1 MAQTVSN
8 FIVSLLFLIVFNAP
22 QSALSAALP
31 QSTQKVLK
39 ELNLDSSVL
48 GDIDKEIKVP
58 KGWIEGAKKEG
69 KLSIRSS
76 PWTSQEQRDL
86 FAPFKER
93 YPFIKIEFDG
103 ANQEGRTI
111 KTLMAYKRGKVLSD
125 VLGAVAGFM
134 SEYKKVDAL
143 ADLRGIPNFKH
154 IPKGA
159 KAQDGSWVGWNIRHW
174 CMSYNTRLVKKGELP
189 KRWEDLLNNPVWR
202 GGNLALGNRP
212 QLWALMLWKAKGENW
227 TKDFLTRLFT
237 EVKPQLRKEGM
248 NALVQL
254 AAAGEFHA
262 ALPSNKAR
270 TYRRVLDGAPMG
282 FTCPEPAPASAEDIM
297 ILKRSQN
304 INAARLFINWLLS
317 KEGQLAASYA
327 RRTTPIR
334 EDLQFK
340 EIIPFADNVLGKE
353 VSFRS
358 PELEREVM
366 PTLSKFWD
374 KLWLSGG
381 KRR

>member
-1 MAQTVSN
+1 MAKKVSS
-8 FIVSLLFLIVFNAP
+8 IVTLLVLILLFVPSKAP
-22 QSALSAALP
+22 FSAPLP
-31 QSTQKVLK
+31 KSTQKALK
-39 ELNLDSSVL
+39 KLKLDPSIL
-48 GDIDKEIKVP
+48 GDIDKELKVP
-58 KGWIEGAKKEG
+58 KDWIKGAKKEG

-76 PWTSQEQRDL
+76 PWTPQEQRDL
-86 FAPFKER
+86 FGPFKER
-93 YPFIKIEFDG
+93 YPFIKVEFAG

-111 KTLMAYKRGKVLSD
+111 KTLMAYKRGKILSD
-125 VLGAVAGFM
+125 VLGAVSGFT

-143 ADLRGIPNFKH
+143 ADLRGIPNWKN

-174 CMSYNTRLVKKGELP
+174 CMSYNTRLVKQEDLP

-212 QLWALMLWKAKGENW
+212 QLWALMLWKAKGEEW

-248 NALVQL
+248 SALVHL

-262 ALPSNKAR
+262 AVPSNKAR

-282 FTCPEPAPASAEDIM
+282 FTCPEPAPVSAEDIM

-304 INAARLFINWLLS
+304 INAARLFINWMLS

-327 RRTTPIR
+327 RQTTPIR
-334 EDLQFK
+334 EDLQLE

-366 PTLSKFWD
+366 PMLSKFWD
-374 KLWLSGG
+374 ELWLSGG

>member
-1 MAQTVSN
+1 MAKKVSS
-8 FIVSLLFLIVFNAP
+8 IVSLLVLILLFVPSKAP
-22 QSALSAALP
+22 FSAPLP
-31 QSTQKVLK
+31 KSTQKALK
-39 ELNLDSSVL
+39 KLKLDPSIL
-48 GDIDKEIKVP
+48 GDIDKELKVP
-58 KGWIEGAKKEG
+58 KDWIKGAKKEG

-76 PWTSQEQRDL
+76 PWTPQEQRDL
-86 FAPFKER
+86 FGPFKER
-93 YPFIKIEFDG
+93 YPFIKIEFAG

-111 KTLMAYKRGKVLSD
+111 KTLMAYKRGKILSD
-125 VLGAVAGFM
+125 VLGAVSGFT

-143 ADLRGIPNFKH
+143 ADLRGIPNWKN

-174 CMSYNTRLVKKGELP
+174 CMSYNTRLVKQEDLP

-212 QLWALMLWKAKGENW
+212 QLWALMLWKAKGEEW

-248 NALVQL
+248 SALVHL

-262 ALPSNKAR
+262 AVPSNKAR

-282 FTCPEPAPASAEDIM
+282 FTCPEPAPVSAEDIM

-304 INAARLFINWLLS
+304 INAARLFINWMLS

-327 RRTTPIR
+327 RQTTPIR
-334 EDLQFK
+334 EDLQLE

>member
-22 QSALSAALP
+22 ESALSASLP

-48 GDIDKEIKVP
+48 GD
-58 KGWIEGAKKEG
+58 
-69 KLSIRSS
+69 
-76 PWTSQEQRDL
+76 
-86 FAPFKER
+86 
-93 YPFIKIEFDG
+93 
-103 ANQEGRTI
+103 
-111 KTLMAYKRGKVLSD
+111 M
-125 VLGAVAGFM
+125 
-134 SEYKKVDAL
+134 
-143 ADLRGIPNFKH
+143 
-154 IPKGA
+154 
-159 KAQDGSWVGWNIRHW
+159 
-174 CMSYNTRLVKKGELP
+174 
-189 KRWEDLLNNPVWR
+189 
-202 GGNLALGNRP
+202 
-212 QLWALMLWKAKGENW
+212 
-227 TKDFLTRLFT
+227 
-237 EVKPQLRKEGM
+237 
-248 NALVQL
+248 
-254 AAAGEFHA
+254 
-262 ALPSNKAR
+262 
-270 TYRRVLDGAPMG
+270 DGAPMG
-282 FTCPEPAPASAEDIM
+282 FTCPEPAPVSAEDIM

>member
-1 MAQTVSN
+1 MAKKVSS
-8 FIVSLLFLIVFNAP
+8 IVSLLVLILLFVPSNALF
-22 QSALSAALP
+22 SAPLP
-31 QSTQKVLK
+31 KSTQKALK
-39 ELNLDSSVL
+39 KLKLDPSIL
-48 GDIDKEIKVP
+48 GDIDKELKVP
-58 KGWIEGAKKEG
+58 KGWIKGAKKEG

-76 PWTSQEQRDL
+76 PWTPQEQRDL

-93 YPFIKIEFDG
+93 YPFIKIEFAG
-103 ANQEGRTI
+103 ANQQGRTI
-111 KTLMAYKRGKVLSD
+111 RTLMAYKRGKVLSD
-125 VLGAVAGFM
+125 VLGAVAGFT

-143 ADLRGIPNFKH
+143 ADLRSIPNWKN

-174 CMSYNTRLVKKGELP
+174 CMSYNTRLVKQEDLP
-189 KRWEDLLNNPVWR
+189 GRWEDLLNNPVWR

-212 QLWALMLWKAKGENW
+212 QLWALMLWKAKGEEW

-262 ALPSNKAR
+262 AVPSNKAR
-270 TYRRVLDGAPMG
+270 TYRRVLDGAPIG
-282 FTCPEPAPASAEDIM
+282 FTCPEPAPVSAEDIM

-304 INAARLFINWLLS
+304 INAARLFINWILS

-327 RRTTPIR
+327 RQTTPIR
-334 EDLQFK
+334 EDLQLR

-366 PTLSKFWD
+366 PTLSKFWED
-374 KLWLSGG
+374 LWLRG
-381 KRR
+381 KSRR

>member
-1 MAQTVSN
+1 MAKKVSS
-8 FIVSLLFLIVFNAP
+8 IVSLLVLILLFVPSKAP
-22 QSALSAALP
+22 FSAPLP
-31 QSTQKVLK
+31 KSTQKALK
-39 ELNLDSSVL
+39 KLKLDPSIL
-48 GDIDKEIKVP
+48 GDIDKELKVP
-58 KGWIEGAKKEG
+58 KDWIKGAKKEG

-76 PWTSQEQRDL
+76 PWTPQEQRDL

-93 YPFIKIEFDG
+93 YPFIKIEFAG

-125 VLGAVAGFM
+125 VLGAVSGFT

-143 ADLRGIPNFKH
+143 ADLRDIPNWKN

-174 CMSYNTRLVKKGELP
+174 CMSYNTRLVKQEDLP

-212 QLWALMLWKAKGENW
+212 QLWALMLWKAKGEEW

-248 NALVQL
+248 SAMVHL

-262 ALPSNKAR
+262 AVPSNKAR

-282 FTCPEPAPASAEDIM
+282 FTCPEPAPVSAEDIM

-304 INAARLFINWLLS
+304 INAARLFINWMLS

-327 RRTTPIR
+327 RQTTPIR
-334 EDLQFK
+334 EDLQLK

-366 PTLSKFWD
+366 PTLSKFWED
-374 KLWLSGG
+374 LWLRG
-381 KRR
+381 KSPR

>member
-1 MAQTVSN
+1 MAKKVSS
-8 FIVSLLFLIVFNAP
+8 IVSLLVLILLFVPSNALF
-22 QSALSAALP
+22 SAPLP
-31 QSTQKVLK
+31 KSTQKALK
-39 ELNLDSSVL
+39 KLKLDPSIL
-48 GDIDKEIKVP
+48 GDIDKELKVP
-58 KGWIEGAKKEG
+58 KDWIKGAKKEG

-76 PWTSQEQRDL
+76 PWTPQEQRDL
-86 FAPFKER
+86 FGPFKER
-93 YPFIKIEFDG
+93 YPFIKIEFAG
-103 ANQEGRTI
+103 ANQQGRTI
-111 KTLMAYKRGKVLSD
+111 RTLMAYKRGKVLSD
-125 VLGAVAGFM
+125 VLGAVAGFT

-143 ADLRGIPNFKH
+143 ADLRSIPNWKN

-174 CMSYNTRLVKKGELP
+174 CMSYNTRLVNQEDLP

-212 QLWALMLWKAKGENW
+212 QLWALMLWKAKGEEW

-248 NALVQL
+248 SAMVHL

-262 ALPSNKAR
+262 AVPSNKAR

-282 FTCPEPAPASAEDIM
+282 FTCPEPAPVSAEDIM

-304 INAARLFINWLLS
+304 INAARLFINWMLS

-327 RRTTPIR
+327 RQTTPIR
-334 EDLQFK
+334 EDLQLE

>member
-1 MAQTVSN
+1 MAKKVSS
-8 FIVSLLFLIVFNAP
+8 IVSLLVLILLFVPSNALF
-22 QSALSAALP
+22 SAPLP
-31 QSTQKVLK
+31 KSTQKALK
-39 ELNLDSSVL
+39 KLKLDPSIL
-48 GDIDKEIKVP
+48 GDIDKELKVP
-58 KGWIEGAKKEG
+58 KDWIKGAKKEG

-76 PWTSQEQRDL
+76 PWTPQEQRDL

-93 YPFIKIEFDG
+93 YPFIKIEFAG
-103 ANQEGRTI
+103 ANQQGRTI
-111 KTLMAYKRGKVLSD
+111 RTLMAYKRGKVLSD
-125 VLGAVAGFM
+125 VLGAVAGFT

-143 ADLRGIPNFKH
+143 ADLRSIPNWKN

-174 CMSYNTRLVKKGELP
+174 CMSYNTRLVNQEDLP

-212 QLWALMLWKAKGENW
+212 QLWALMLWKAKGEEW

-262 ALPSNKAR
+262 AVPSNKAR

-282 FTCPEPAPASAEDIM
+282 FTCPEPAPVSAEDIM

-304 INAARLFINWLLS
+304 INAARLFINWILS

-327 RRTTPIR
+327 RQTTPIR
-334 EDLQFK
+334 EDLQLR

-366 PTLSKFWD
+366 PTLSKFWED
-374 KLWLSGG
+374 LWLRG
-381 KRR
+381 KSPR

>member
-1 MAQTVSN
+1 MAKKVSS
-8 FIVSLLFLIVFNAP
+8 IVSLLVLILLFVPSKAP
-22 QSALSAALP
+22 FSAPLP
-31 QSTQKVLK
+31 KSTQKALK
-39 ELNLDSSVL
+39 KLKLDPSIL
-48 GDIDKEIKVP
+48 GDIDKELKVP
-58 KGWIEGAKKEG
+58 KDWIKGAKKEG

-76 PWTSQEQRDL
+76 PWTPQEQRDL

-93 YPFIKIEFDG
+93 YPFIKIEFAG
-103 ANQEGRTI
+103 ANQQGRTI
-111 KTLMAYKRGKVLSD
+111 RTLMAYKRGKVLSD
-125 VLGAVAGFM
+125 VLGAVAGFT

-143 ADLRGIPNFKH
+143 ADLRSIPNWKN

-174 CMSYNTRLVKKGELP
+174 CMSYNTRLVNQEDLP

-212 QLWALMLWKAKGENW
+212 QLWALMLWKAKGEEW

-262 ALPSNKAR
+262 AVPSNKAR
-270 TYRRVLDGAPMG
+270 TYRRVLDGAPIG
-282 FTCPEPAPASAEDIM
+282 FTCPEPAPVSAEDIM

-304 INAARLFINWLLS
+304 INAAMLFINWILS

-327 RRTTPIR
+327 RQTTPIR
-334 EDLQFK
+334 EDLQLK

-366 PTLSKFWD
+366 PTLSKFWED
-374 KLWLSGG
+374 LWLRG
-381 KRR
+381 KSRR

>member
-1 MAQTVSN
+1 MAKKVSS
-8 FIVSLLFLIVFNAP
+8 IVSLLVLILLFVPSNALF
-22 QSALSAALP
+22 SAPLP
-31 QSTQKVLK
+31 KSTQKALK
-39 ELNLDSSVL
+39 KLKLDPSIL
-48 GDIDKEIKVP
+48 GDIDKELKVP
-58 KGWIEGAKKEG
+58 KGWIKGAKKEG

-76 PWTSQEQRDL
+76 PWTPQEQRDL
-86 FAPFKER
+86 FGPFKER
-93 YPFIKIEFDG
+93 YPFIKIEFAG

-143 ADLRGIPNFKH
+143 ADLRDIPNWKN

-174 CMSYNTRLVKKGELP
+174 CMSYNTRLVKQEDLP

-212 QLWALMLWKAKGENW
+212 QLWALMLWKAKGEEW

-248 NALVQL
+248 SAMVHL

-262 ALPSNKAR
+262 AVPSNKAR

-282 FTCPEPAPASAEDIM
+282 FTCPEPAPVSAEDIM

-304 INAARLFINWLLS
+304 INAARLFINWMLS

-327 RRTTPIR
+327 RQTTPIR
-334 EDLQFK
+334 EDLQLE